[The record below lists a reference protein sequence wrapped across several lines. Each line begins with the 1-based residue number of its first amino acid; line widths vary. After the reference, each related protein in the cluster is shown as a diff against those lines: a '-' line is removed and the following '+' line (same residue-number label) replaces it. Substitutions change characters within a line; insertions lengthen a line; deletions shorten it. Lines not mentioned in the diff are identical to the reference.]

1 MFGFYYFC
9 NVKVN
14 RKTYIRLLFLWNLL
28 ALLPFSLQANSEE
41 SKCPVVKIV
50 PEQLA
55 GLNIP
60 RSGHTVFIAHGEV
73 TVIGGHT
80 SGFIPTPTAEYYK
93 DGKWHLLQTVYEHDG
108 GFSVVLK
115 SGKVIIGG
123 GFEKHLGIG
132 QTFVVETYDPIYHT
146 FEGFGCLQ
154 QKRVS
159 ARAIEMNGGQ
169 VIISGNWYADDTIEK
184 YDGKETFTHFKDVS
198 QQRTLP
204 YIFRTSQDNALLFS
218 AMDTHGKLF
227 DTIVVDQ
234 LHGESF
240 CPPLFET
247 WKPLFHDM
255 PFNCDNGFIGDESR
269 NLYAY
274 LFPIIDQDGQV
285 AIAQVQDT
293 IFSVLPTTFPVPMKS
308 QWGAIKYNSPIIVNR
323 KTQHAYLIGIDNTFR
338 HYILSVKYGQEPA
351 PMTLYYTDP
360 IENAG
365 GDMPILTEDGG
376 ILLTGGKNG
385 MVSNGKVNNNFRP
398 FATVLLLRLDKNAAT
413 QESSY
418 SWLWFIP
425 PVILLILLAG
435 YLVFLRSSRKKKDTP
450 QEAAPSPEEKTQ
462 TTANELLMQR
472 ICLLME
478 ERKPFLNCELK
489 VSDVATML
497 ATNGRYISESIK
509 VTRGTTFVAFIN
521 EYRVSYA
528 QQLLRQ
534 QPDIK
539 MTEVYIK
546 SGFANETSFF
556 RTFKAHTGMT
566 PKEWLQT
573 LPD

>member
-1 MFGFYYFC
+1 M
-9 NVKVN
+9 
-14 RKTYIRLLFLWNLL
+14 KTINLLYIRLLQVSILL
-28 ALLPFSLQANSEE
+28 ASTPLWASASTDSDVSATCRLEKISTERLPD
-41 SKCPVVKIV
+41 
-50 PEQLA
+50 
-55 GLNIP
+55 LNIP
-60 RSGHTVFIAHGEV
+60 RSGHNVCYVNGEL
-73 TVIGGHT
+73 TIIGGHT

-93 DGKWHLLQTVYEHDG
+93 DGKWHLLQTVYNHDG
-108 GFSVVLK
+108 GFSVILK
-115 SGKVIIGG
+115 SGKVLIGG

-146 FEGFGCLQ
+146 FDGFGCLE

-159 ARAIEMNGGQ
+159 ARAIELDSGQ
-169 VIISGNWYADDTIEK
+169 VIISGNWYADDAIEK
-184 YDGKETFTHFKDVS
+184 YDGKETFTHFKNVS

-204 YIFRTSQDNALLFS
+204 YIFRTSKDNALLFS
-218 AMDTHGKLF
+218 GIDTHGQPY

-234 LHGESF
+234 LHGKSF
-240 CPPLFET
+240 RPSLFET

-255 PFNCDNGFIGDESR
+255 PFNCDNCFIGDETR
-269 NLYAY
+269 NLYTY

-293 IFSVLPTTFPVPMKS
+293 IFSVLPTTSPIPMKS
-308 QWGAIKYNSPIIVNR
+308 QWSTIKYNSPIIVNR
-323 KTQHAYLIGIDNTFR
+323 KTHHAYLVGIDNTFR
-338 HYILSVKYGQEPA
+338 HYILSIDYGQEPA

-365 GDMPILTEDGG
+365 GDLPVLTEDGN

-385 MVSNGKVNNNFRP
+385 NVSNGKVSNNFRP
-398 FATVLLLRLDKNAAT
+398 FGTALLLRLDKNATT
-413 QESSY
+413 QGTSF

-425 PVILLILLAG
+425 VILLVLLVG
-435 YLVFLRSSRKKKDTP
+435 YLALRSSYKKKGGTDSKEDT
-450 QEAAPSPEEKTQ
+450 SHPEDKSLSA
-462 TTANELLMQR
+462 ANELLMQR

-478 ERKPFLNCELK
+478 EQKPFLNCELK

-497 ATNGRYISESIK
+497 ATNSRYISESIK
-509 VTRGTTFVAFIN
+509 ATRGTTFVHFIN
-521 EYRVSYA
+521 TYRVTYA

-534 QPDIK
+534 QHDIK

-573 LPD
+573 LPDY

>member
-1 MFGFYYFC
+1 MPMS
-9 NVKVN
+9 
-14 RKTYIRLLFLWNLL
+14 LL
-28 ALLPFSLQANSEE
+28 ATPSDGE
-41 SKCPVVKIV
+41 SATYQQLKITA
-50 PEQLA
+50 ERLA
-55 GLNIP
+55 DLNIP

-159 ARAIEMNGGQ
+159 ARAIELNSGQ

-204 YIFRTSQDNALLFS
+204 YIFRTSKDNALLFS

-255 PFNCDNGFIGDESR
+255 PFNCDNCFIGDESR

-365 GDMPILTEDGG
+365 GDMPILTEDGS

-435 YLVFLRSSRKKKDTP
+435 YLVFLRSSSKKKKGTPQP
-450 QEAAPSPEEKTQ
+450 QEAALPQ
-462 TTANELLMQR
+462 LRA
-472 ICLLME
+472 
-478 ERKPFLNCELK
+478 
-489 VSDVATML
+489 
-497 ATNGRYISESIK
+497 ES
-509 VTRGTTFVAFIN
+509 
-521 EYRVSYA
+521 
-528 QQLLRQ
+528 L
-534 QPDIK
+534 
-539 MTEVYIK
+539 
-546 SGFANETSFF
+546 
-556 RTFKAHTGMT
+556 
-566 PKEWLQT
+566 
-573 LPD
+573 

>member
-1 MFGFYYFC
+1 M
-9 NVKVN
+9 
-14 RKTYIRLLFLWNLL
+14 KTINLLYIRLLQVSILL
-28 ALLPFSLQANSEE
+28 ASTPLWAGVSADSDEGATCRLEKISTERLPD
-41 SKCPVVKIV
+41 
-50 PEQLA
+50 
-55 GLNIP
+55 LNIP
-60 RSGHTVFIAHGEV
+60 RSGHDVCYVNGEL
-73 TVIGGHT
+73 TIFGGHT

-93 DGKWHLLQTVYEHDG
+93 DGKWHLLQTVYNHDG
-108 GFSVVLK
+108 GFSVILK
-115 SGKVIIGG
+115 SGKVLIGG

-132 QTFVVETYDPIYHT
+132 QTFVVEKYDPIYHT
-146 FEGFGCLQ
+146 FDGFGCLE

-159 ARAIEMNGGQ
+159 ARAIEMAGGQ

-184 YDGKETFTHFKDVS
+184 YDGNETFTHFKNVS

-204 YIFRTSQDNALLFS
+204 YIFRTSKTNALIFS
-218 AMDTHGKLF
+218 GMDTHGHPL
-227 DTIVVDQ
+227 DTIIVDQ

-240 CPPLFET
+240 RPPLFET

-255 PFNCDNGFIGDESR
+255 PFNCDNCFIGDESR
-269 NLYAY
+269 NLYTY

-293 IFSVLPTTFPVPMKS
+293 IFSILPTTAPIPMKS
-308 QWGAIKYNSPIIVNR
+308 KWGAIKYYSPIIVNR
-323 KTQHAYLIGIDNTFR
+323 KTHHAYLVGIDNTCR
-338 HYILSVKYGQEPA
+338 HYVLSVKYGQEPT

-360 IENAG
+360 IDNAG
-365 GDMPILTEDGG
+365 GNLPVLTEDGN

-385 MVSNGKVNNNFRP
+385 NVSNGKVSNNFRP
-398 FATVLLLRLDKNAAT
+398 FSTVLLLRLDSNT
-413 QESSY
+413 TTESASF
-418 SWLWFIP
+418 SWLW
-425 PVILLILLAG
+425 LILPVLLLALLLG
-435 YLVFLRSSRKKKDTP
+435 YFFLRHSKKKGRTDSQEDTSHTEERS
-450 QEAAPSPEEKTQ
+450 QSAAS
-462 TTANELLMQR
+462 ELLMQR

-478 ERKPFLNCELK
+478 EQKPFLNCELK
-489 VSDVATML
+489 VSDVATLL
-497 ATNGRYISESIK
+497 ATNSRYISESIK
-509 VTRGTTFVAFIN
+509 ATRGITFAHFIN
-521 EYRVSYA
+521 TYRVTYA

-573 LPD
+573 LPES